1 MGGDAGD
8 FFRRPGREDARRER
22 ARARV
27 DRENVA
33 KWRRR
38 EKRAVQTSCTFLSS
52 FLLFGYSVCIEVNR

>member
-8 FFRRPGREDARRER
+8 FSRRPGRDAARRER

-27 DRENVA
+27 DRDNVA

-52 FLLFGYSVCIEVNR
+52 FFSIRVFGVYWSQ